1 MNDRNDRFKLLL
13 VWRGL
18 VSMVLTIGITVS
30 AVMLK
35 NPWLCFFYVLV
46 PFPVSS
52 ETKTTKEG

>member
-13 VWRGL
+13 FWRGL

-30 AVMLK
+30 AVALQ

-46 PFPVSS
+46 PFSVSS
-52 ETKTTKEG
+52 ETKKEG

>member
-1 MNDRNDRFKLLL
+1 MNDRNKRFKALL

-46 PFPVSS
+46 PFSVSS
-52 ETKTTKEG
+52 ETKAKED